1 MRKVE
6 IYIET
11 TIKGP
16 AVKDGTYAA
25 TLEYRKKDGECAYLH
40 VKDKELEST
49 YNRSTLLAIIMALE
63 RVREPCCL
71 LIHTSNSYVANM
83 IQSGNPEKWR
93 RSEWE
98 KPAGGEVKN
107 KDLWKLYLEL
117 SERHKVE
124 FDICKQHRFA
134 ESLKRFMEAQDV

>member
-16 AVKDGTYAA
+16 AVKDGAYAA
-25 TLEYRKKDGECAYLH
+25 ILEYKKQNGKCAYLR
-40 VKDKELEST
+40 VKDRKSDTT
-49 YNRSTLLAIIMALE
+49 YNRSTLLAIITALE

-83 IQSGNPEKWR
+83 VQSGNPEKWR
-93 RSEWE
+93 RLEWE

-107 KDLWKLYLEL
+107 KDLWKSYLEL
-117 SERHKVE
+117 SEKHEVE
-124 FDICKQHRFA
+124 FDVCKQNKFT
-134 ESLKRFMEAQDV
+134 ESLKEFMEAQDV